1 MPAPAQAVPEPA
13 QAVPEPAQAAPK
25 PAQAVPAPAQAVP
38 EPAQAVSEPAHKTDS
53 TPTPMLK
60 VDSSKWD
67 ARIAALEAENRDLK
81 RDLEASLTADVKKNV
96 AISGNNWNLEKATL
110 RYQEAE
116 RQMRSLGQKLQKE
129 RAQCRLEQQE
139 LETMLFDPTL
149 TNERQLATLADLEA
163 QLARAQEELINQ
175 RLRYEAQLE
184 ALR

>member
-1 MPAPAQAVPEPA
+1 
-13 QAVPEPAQAAPK
+13 
-25 PAQAVPAPAQAVP
+25 
-38 EPAQAVSEPAHKTDS
+38 
-53 TPTPMLK
+53 MLK

-149 TNERQLATLADLEA
+149 TMSVSWPRSRIWGSACQGAGGAYQSALAV
-163 QLARAQEELINQ
+163 
-175 RLRYEAQLE
+175 
-184 ALR
+184 

>member
-1 MPAPAQAVPEPA
+1 
-13 QAVPEPAQAAPK
+13 
-25 PAQAVPAPAQAVP
+25 
-38 EPAQAVSEPAHKTDS
+38 
-53 TPTPMLK
+53 MLK